1 MFHSNH
7 EISGFHETWTPMGQY
22 NVKTKYLSRHT
33 YRVSKVLYQKG
44 RTNRVSKVM
53 MVIIIVMRRRR
64 RRWWR
69 RKMLKKMEK
78 QKKTKITM
86 VRHSWKWL
94 TCREVLSHKE
104 FCVSWPMFYILLMF
118 VQTSW
123 PFEMHSFGE
132 CEFSVHVWIGTIL
145 CYNKRLHIGFI
156 KLYYYKTKVIP
167 IIQYSHSLKESVDC
181 HTKSTSTVSYQK
193 G

>member
-104 FCVSWPMFYILLMF
+104 FCVSWLNVLYFTHVCTDIMSIRNAFFWWMWILSTC
-118 VQTSW
+118 VNW
-123 PFEMHSFGE
+123 HHS
-132 CEFSVHVWIGTIL
+132 VL
-145 CYNKRLHIGFI
+145 
-156 KLYYYKTKVIP
+156 
-167 IIQYSHSLKESVDC
+167 Q
-181 HTKSTSTVSYQK
+181 
-193 G
+193 